1 MYFIPCLLATY
12 KELCKC
18 YWSPLF
24 LNTFHPKRHRCTY
37 TFYVFSFFWND
48 LTRIKTDLVTLIRIT
63 MKVIFDA
70 FLLTNTSQLKCC
82 LSYETNNMIQLQLNF
97 NTKILK
103 ARIRQVL
110 WNVLKSFKVK
120 QSEKFYETYPYSADV
135 QKCSW
140 GRIVRTNIEF
150 CERVMLRRYTVLF
163 CLHLSFKQECIR
175 FIENPKLFTVCNLYF

>member
-1 MYFIPCLLATY
+1 MLLVPPLLKHVSPKTSQMYLHV
-12 KELCKC
+12 LC
-18 YWSPLF
+18 F
-24 LNTFHPKRHRCTY
+24 F
-37 TFYVFSFFWND
+37 FFWND